1 MHVERLTAAAE
12 VQPGAESEPGK
23 ESWSRELGAYTRL
36 RQEQTL
42 GWQGGTSKQSCRVG
56 SRVCLL
62 PLWQLPWCGS
72 EPVLRRVFK
81 GFQTAPFL
89 AGNYMISEQR
99 TQYGKMKKLFSFP
112 SLACCLKR

>member
-1 MHVERLTAAAE
+1 MHVECLTAAAE

-42 GWQGGTSKQSCRVG
+42 GWHLEAELPRGLQGLFVAFVAAAVVWFRACAETC
-56 SRVCLL
+56 
-62 PLWQLPWCGS
+62 
-72 EPVLRRVFK
+72 VFK

>member
-23 ESWSRELGAYTRL
+23 ESWSRELGAYTHL

-42 GWQGGTSKQSCRVG
+42 RWQGGTSKQSWHVG

-62 PLWQLPWCGS
+62 SLWQLPWCGS
-72 EPVLRRVFK
+72 EPVLRHVFSRDFRQPLSWQEITR
-81 GFQTAPFL
+81 FQ
-89 AGNYMISEQR
+89 S
-99 TQYGKMKKLFSFP
+99 
-112 SLACCLKR
+112 KRHNMEK